1 MSTPLAEA
9 LSIVQVMVTLAMFV
23 VLTRQM
29 SALRAARD
37 VAEHARASA
46 DQIRAAETGIKAAY
60 QPLLLRLDDQGREIM
75 SHGRRLDALEH
86 PEITEEIPV

>member
-1 MSTPLAEA
+1 
-9 LSIVQVMVTLAMFV
+9 MVTIAMFV

-60 QPLLLRLDDQGREIM
+60 QPLLTRLDDQGRRLLE
-75 SHGRRLDALEH
+75 HDLRLDALEH
-86 PEITEEIPV
+86 PEITEEIPT